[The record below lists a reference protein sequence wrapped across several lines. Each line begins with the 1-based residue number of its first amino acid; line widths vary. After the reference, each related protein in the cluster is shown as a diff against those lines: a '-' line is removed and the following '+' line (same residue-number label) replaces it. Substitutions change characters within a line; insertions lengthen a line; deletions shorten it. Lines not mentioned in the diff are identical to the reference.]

1 MFYKSGARKTL
12 PPSVI
17 IFSKIILKFISRI
30 LIHEMDLGNEALS
43 DSQTMETKLKW
54 GSTASTSNTLQKYS
68 AHNEELFLSRG

>member
-1 MFYKSGARKTL
+1 
-12 PPSVI
+12 
-17 IFSKIILKFISRI
+17 
-30 LIHEMDLGNEALS
+30 MDLGNEALS